1 MKPHKISLINA
12 VILILISSWG
22 YFSSETPSKTAL
34 IPAFI
39 GLIILLLNKGL
50 KKENKAIAHII
61 VLLTLIVLIGLIK
74 PLTGAV
80 ERNDDFAIIR
90 VGIMIISTLIALILF
105 VKNFI
110 DIRKNKVCLLYTSDA
125 ADD

>member
-110 DIRKNKVCLLYTSDA
+110 DIRKNKVK
-125 ADD
+125 